1 MLVLSRQ
8 RDESIMIGDE
18 VEITI
23 VDVRGDKVRL
33 GITAPKHIPVHRRE
47 IYDAIQR
54 EKAQGAEGD
63 AAGPNNEHK
72 AEDAAR
78 KRADKTSHRQ
88 S

>member
-8 RDESIMIGDE
+8 KDESIVIGDD

-33 GITAPKHIPVHRRE
+33 GITAPREIPVHRRE
-47 IYDAIQR
+47 VYDAIQR
-54 EKAQGAEGD
+54 EKAEKEAQQ
-63 AAGPNNEHK
+63 K
-72 AEDAAR
+72 Q
-78 KRADKTSHRQ
+78 Q